1 MGEKAGG
8 RKVSETKEISLIEKE
23 SASGKLVTNIDELE
37 IFVAE
42 KLVEYTPENYKGDS
56 DAAKKDRATLN
67 ASKKAVSAKRIE
79 IIKNAMARFMI
90 DTFETRCKKVEKDID
105 TAALALDAIV
115 KAKEEEEKNAKRKQI
130 EQFWSVQNFD
140 LVTLDKIFDQKW
152 LNKTTK
158 NKDIFEEIEKKIA
171 AIYDGIKTIEAFGV
185 DVDTLKPI
193 FLETLDIG
201 ATIQQGNRLREN
213 RDRLAKEEA
222 ERKEREALKA
232 KQKAQEELGREE
244 MRSQVNEQ
252 IATIAAQAA
261 GVEADLDPEITYTLK
276 FKAKKS
282 VLFALRQ
289 YMIDNGITYE
299 KIEE

>member
-1 MGEKAGG
+1 M
-8 RKVSETKEISLIEKE
+8 SETKEISLIEKE

-37 IFVAE
+37 IFVAK

-115 KAKEEEEKNAKRKQI
+115 KDKEEEEKNAKRKQI

-152 LNKTTK
+152 LNKTAK

-213 RDRLAKEEA
+213 RERLAKDEA
-222 ERKEREALKA
+222 ECKEREAIKA

-244 MRSQVNEQ
+244 MKSQVNEP

-261 GVEADLDPEITYTLK
+261 GVEVDLDPEITYTLK
-276 FKAKKS
+276 FRAKKS

>member
-1 MGEKAGG
+1 M
-8 RKVSETKEISLIEKE
+8 SESKEVSLIEKE
-23 SASGKLVTNIDELE
+23 STEGVLVTNIDELE
-37 IFVAE
+37 LFVAE

-79 IIKNAMARFMI
+79 IIKNAMARFLI

-105 TAALALDAIV
+105 AAALALDAIV
-115 KAKEEEEKNAKRKQI
+115 KAKEEEEKAIKRDQI
-130 EQFWSVQNFD
+130 EEFWKCQNFD
-140 LVTLDKIFDQKW
+140 LVTLDKVFDQKW

-158 NKDIFEEIEKKIA
+158 NKDIFDEIEKKIDS
-171 AIYDGIKTIEAFGV
+171 IYTDIKTLESLGIDA
-185 DVDTLKPI
+185 DSLSILKP
-193 FLETLDIG
+193 FYLETLDIG
-201 ATIQQGNRLREN
+201 RAVQQWNTIKEN
-213 RDRLAKEEA
+213 RERLAREES

-232 KQKAQEELGREE
+232 KQTAQEELGREE
-244 MRSQVNEQ
+244 MASQKSEPM
-252 IATIAAQAA
+252 AALAAQAS
-261 GVEADLDPEITYTLK
+261 GEKADLDPEMSYTLR
-276 FKAKKS
+276 FRARKS

>member
-1 MGEKAGG
+1 MGEKTGG

-23 SASGKLVTNIDELE
+23 STNGKLVTNIDELE
-37 IFVAE
+37 VFVAE

-56 DAAKKDRATLN
+56 DAAKKDRAVLN
-67 ASKKAVSAKRIE
+67 TSITVVSSCRKDIVKRAMEKYGIDELETRAMKLEKNIKKAA
-79 IIKNAMARFMI
+79 
-90 DTFETRCKKVEKDID
+90 D
-105 TAALALDAIV
+105 ALGEIV
-115 KAKEEEEKNAKRKQI
+115 KSKEDEEKNAKRKQI
-130 EQFWSVQNFD
+130 EQFWTVQNFD

-171 AIYDGIKTIEAFGV
+171 TIYDGIKTIEAFGV

-213 RDRLAKEEA
+213 RERLAKEEA
-222 ERKEREALKA
+222 ECKEREALKE
-232 KQKAQEELGREE
+232 KQEAQEELGREE
-244 MRSQVNEQ
+244 MKSQVNEP
-252 IATIAAQAA
+252 IATMAAQAA
-261 GVEADLDPEITYTLK
+261 GVEVDLDPEMTYTMR
-276 FKAKKS
+276 FHAKKS

-299 KIEE
+299 KIGE

>member
-1 MGEKAGG
+1 M
-8 RKVSETKEISLIEKE
+8 SETKELSLIEKE

-37 IFVAE
+37 IFVTE

-115 KAKEEEEKNAKRKQI
+115 KAKEEEEKNTKRKQI
-130 EQFWSVQNFD
+130 EQFWAVQNFD

-158 NKDIFEEIEKKIA
+158 NKDTFEEIEKKIA

-213 RDRLAKEEA
+213 RERLAKEEA
-222 ERKEREALKA
+222 ERKEREAHKA

-244 MRSQVNEQ
+244 MRSQVNEPV
-252 IATIAAQAA
+252 ATMAAQAA
-261 GVEADLDPEITYTLK
+261 GVEVDLDPEITYTLK